1 MTKCDIR
8 KQFLFGPWDWLE
20 EYWLKNQLYSGT
32 SYPILTKLLV
42 GNVGWAPDRLFA
54 IDMEGFAVNID
65 SFLGHSKAAFPSNVQ
80 PGFRQPEFLKHF
92 DVKMK
97 EFEPKV
103 DGCTKVYVWHTRHEQ
118 PNLSLKK
125 ENCYHII
132 MINDEMNNNRL
143 ITMK

>member
-1 MTKCDIR
+1 M
-8 KQFLFGPWDWLE
+8 
-20 EYWLKNQLYSGT
+20 
-32 SYPILTKLLV
+32 
-42 GNVGWAPDRLFA
+42 GWAPDRLFA

-132 MINDEMNNNRL
+132 MINDEMNYNRL